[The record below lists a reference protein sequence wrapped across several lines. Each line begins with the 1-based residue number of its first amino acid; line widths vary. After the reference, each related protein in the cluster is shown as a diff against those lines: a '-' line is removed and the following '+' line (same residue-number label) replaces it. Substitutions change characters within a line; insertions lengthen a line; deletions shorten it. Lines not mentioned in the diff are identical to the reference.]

1 MYVLLYVSITVCMYY
16 SMYALQ
22 YLCITVCIVG
32 FTVCLNYRML
42 YYSMYVL
49 LYVCITV
56 CMVCITVCITVW
68 SVLQYVTVCV
78 VCITVHYS
86 RYVFLYYGLSGVV
99 LVEVAVRG
107 HLTQVPVI
115 DVLQT
120 SLVQITARPL
130 ETDRRTDQGFTTGH
144 SRDQDRST
152 GQLVDM

>member
-1 MYVLLYVSITVCMYY
+1 MYY
-16 SMYALQ
+16 SMCGLHYS
-22 YLCITVCIVG
+22 
-32 FTVCLNYRML
+32 M
-42 YYSMYVL
+42 YYSM
-49 LYVCITV
+49 VCSTV
-56 CMVCITVCITVW
+56 CYSMCGLHYSTYY
-68 SVLQYVTVCV
+68 SM

-130 ETDRRTDQGFTTGH
+130 ETDRQTDQGFTRGH